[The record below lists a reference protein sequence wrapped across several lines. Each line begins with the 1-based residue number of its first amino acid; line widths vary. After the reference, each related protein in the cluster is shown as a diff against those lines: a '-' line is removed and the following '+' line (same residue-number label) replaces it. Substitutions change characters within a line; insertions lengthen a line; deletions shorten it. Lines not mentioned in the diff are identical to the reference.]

1 METKLIWTGLIS
13 SISLLHPEEPE
24 SHPTAPENYP
34 EDHPTE
40 SKPTAPARSKPTA
53 RAKSKPTASAKSKP
67 TAPATSEPTK
77 NTKVSE
83 KGKGRRKTATGGKK
97 SSNILRIGKQT
108 GMALVRLFVW
118 CVYAG
123 ELHSVANEVECCNSR
138 VPLMFNIK
146 KYDCVNCAWSSCI
159 GVW

>member
-40 SKPTAPARSKPTA
+40 SKPTAPAKSKPTA
-53 RAKSKPTASAKSKP
+53 RAKSKPSTPAKSKPTASAKSKP

-108 GMALVRLFVW
+108 GRCMQGNF
-118 CVYAG
+118 
-123 ELHSVANEVECCNSR
+123 
-138 VPLMFNIK
+138 IQ
-146 KYDCVNCAWSSCI
+146 
-159 GVW
+159 